1 MAGSCFFFTVG
12 WRAVV
17 RGGRGGVDGFILAS
31 LYAEVV
37 SDWREGGVM
46 GSRWINLR

>member
-1 MAGSCFFFTVG
+1 MLSYGSE
-12 WRAVV
+12 
-17 RGGRGGVDGFILAS
+17 RGGGGDGFILAS

-46 GSRWINLR
+46 GSRLINLR